1 MSKTRKHSKSL
12 SSIKMLKNTSKSA
25 AKGLKKIGSVT
36 KNVVVKSAPII
47 EKGVSG
53 VYGTLATGFNLGVK
67 GAKSVASGV
76 SKMSLK
82 RRSNSKSRK
91 SRRIQKH

>member
-1 MSKTRKHSKSL
+1 MSKTRKHTKGLKSM
-12 SSIKMLKNTSKSA
+12 KMLKTTTKSA
-25 AKGLKKIGSVT
+25 ARGLKKIGSVT
-36 KNVVVKSAPII
+36 KNVVVKTAPII

-76 SKMSLK
+76 SNMTKK
-82 RRSNSKSRK
+82 RRSNMKRRK
-91 SRRIQKH
+91 TRRH